1 MGAKLMILSVSFA
14 PLYQTRIALFI
25 MYVHRNLESL
35 PDFRRAVITIGTF
48 DGVHTGHQQLLQ
60 QLKDQSARIGGE
72 TVIITFDPHP
82 RKIVTGR
89 TGPGP
94 GEVRLINTLEE
105 KIGLLAWQKVDH
117 LVIVPFTE
125 VFSQLSAEQY
135 IKDFLLEKFHPH
147 TIIIGY
153 DHQFGKG
160 RQGNY
165 RLLEELCGIGNY
177 ELQEIPVHVSDAIS
191 VSSTR
196 IREAIQQGAITEAN
210 HLLGYTFFF
219 SGEVVEGNRLGR
231 TIGYP
236 TANLHIAHPE
246 KLLPGNGVY
255 AVDVELLEEGAALD
269 AVAEGDEA
277 EVDGV
282 RRLRGMMNIGVRP
295 TVGGGGARVIEV
307 NIFDFNEPIY
317 GRMLRVSVKRYLR
330 GEEKFAG
337 LEALRQQLAKD
348 KEEALR

>member
-160 RQGNY
+160 RAGDY
-165 RLLEELCGIGNY
+165 HMLEDFSRREGFK
-177 ELQEIPVHVSDAIS
+177 LQEIPVHLLNEIS

-196 IREAIQQGAITEAN
+196 IREAIGQADLDTAN
-210 HLLGYTFFF
+210 RLLGYDFFF
-219 SGEVVEGNRLGR
+219 AGRVIEGNRLGR
-231 TIGYP
+231 TLGYP
-236 TANLHIAHPE
+236 TANLQVEDPE
-246 KLLPGNGVY
+246 
-255 AVDVELLEEGAALD
+255 
-269 AVAEGDEA
+269 
-277 EVDGV
+277 
-282 RRLRGMMNIGVRP
+282 
-295 TVGGGGARVIEV
+295 
-307 NIFDFNEPIY
+307 
-317 GRMLRVSVKRYLR
+317 
-330 GEEKFAG
+330 
-337 LEALRQQLAKD
+337 
-348 KEEALR
+348 